1 MFKKQIDFRHNP
13 RHEVHLSVEFTG
25 DQVSGKG
32 LVCNL
37 SRSGCCLKG
46 HTRVPVGAFVELK
59 ISLPDGLA
67 PLIVDLGV
75 VRWSAGERFGI
86 DYLQI
91 QETETQRLKQF
102 LSTL

>member
-1 MFKKQIDFRHNP
+1 MFKKQIDFRHNA

>member
-25 DQVSGKG
+25 DQLSGKG

-37 SRSGCCLKG
+37 SRSGCCIRG
-46 HTRVPVGAFVELK
+46 DTRVPVGAFVELE
-59 ISLPDGLA
+59 INLPDA
-67 PLIVDLGV
+67 STPLIIDLGV

-86 DYLQI
+86 DFLQLKES
-91 QETETQRLKQF
+91 ETRRLKQF
-102 LSTL
+102 LTTL